1 MIHRE
6 LIYLE
11 DKWDKSYAN
20 TLDEPEKLRYRSN
33 LLGSDLRITNFG
45 GGNTSSKIISKD
57 NILDK
62 DAEVLWVKGSGGDL
76 GSIKRDGFATLYMD
90 KFLALNNKYQGV
102 TFEDDMLSY
111 YPLCTFG
118 NNSRPASIDTPLHG
132 LIPYKNVDHM
142 HPDWAIAIAAS
153 ANGQELLKEFNQ
165 KYGYHL
171 TWLPWQRPGYH
182 LGTMLKK
189 AIQEN
194 PEAEGMIMGSHGLI
208 NWKDDH
214 YECYRHTLEIIDA
227 MGDFVLNHVE
237 KNGEKLFGGQKYSPL
252 NDRSLIAEQI
262 GSIIRGG
269 ISLEK
274 NFIGHYSDLPEVL
287 RFINSVDG
295 EDMAYMGTSCPDHFI
310 RTKVRP
316 MYVNWDPK
324 NSDLKELEKA
334 INNGF
339 DKYNNDYKQYYEA
352 NKEKDSPK
360 IRGANPTVVL
370 VPGVGM
376 FTFGKN
382 KMEARITAEFYIN
395 AIHVMEGATSMGNG
409 KIDHDID
416 KNSVKNNY
424 VALPPK
430 EAFNIEYWALE
441 EAKIQRQP
449 KEKEL
454 ARKIAAVVGG
464 GNGIGKEFCSQLLRN
479 GAHIA
484 VCDIDLSSAEKTV
497 ESLNLD
503 FGSEVAIPV
512 QVNIVDRESVKKAY
526 RKIVLEFGGL
536 DILINTAAVFIP
548 PDGDGQTYKD
558 ETWTKTLNINVTSN
572 FILVEEFAKVIE
584 EQKLKGTV
592 LLTSSANAVVPKLG
606 SEPYDVSKAALS
618 HLIRE
623 LAVRYAPVIRVN
635 GISPATVIEGS
646 TMFPRDR
653 VIKSLEKYKI
663 PFENSDS
670 DENLRTKLAEFYAS
684 RTLTNLPVRPI
695 DIVEA
700 GYYLVTDK
708 ANRTTGHIIPIDGGL
723 KEAFLR

>member
-11 DKWDKSYAN
+11 DKWDNNYAN
-20 TLDEPEKLRYRSN
+20 TLDEAEKLRYRSN

-45 GGNTSSKIISKD
+45 GGNTSSKILSRD
-57 NILDK
+57 DILEI

-90 KFLALNNKYQGV
+90 KFLALEQKYKGV
-102 TFEDDMLSY
+102 ELEDEMLSY

-153 ANGQELLKEFNQ
+153 ANGQELLNEFNK

-182 LGTMLKK
+182 LGTMLQK
-189 AIQEN
+189 AIEEN
-194 PEAEGMIMGSHGLI
+194 PDAEGMIMGSHGLI

-237 KNGEKLFGGQKYSPL
+237 KKGEKLFGGQKYSSL
-252 NDRSLIAEQI
+252 SDRKEIAEKI
-262 GSIIRGG
+262 SAIIRGG
-269 ISLEK
+269 ISVEK
-274 NFIGHYSDLPEVL
+274 RFIGNYSDLPEVL
-287 RFINSVDG
+287 RFVNSIDG
-295 EDMAYMGTSCPDHFI
+295 EEMAFMGTSCPDHFI

-316 MYVNWDPK
+316 MYVNWAPQK
-324 NSDLKELEKA
+324 SDLNELENA
-334 INNGF
+334 ISRAF
-339 DKYNNDYKQYYEA
+339 EKYNNDYKEYYES
-352 NKEKDSPK
+352 NKEDDSPN

-370 VPGVGM
+370 VPGIGM

-382 KMEARITAEFYIN
+382 KTEARITAEFYIN

-409 KIDHDID
+409 NIDPNID
-416 KNSVKNNY
+416 KNRVKNNY

-454 ARKIAAVVGG
+454 ARKIVAVVGG
-464 GNGIGKEFCSQLLRN
+464 GNGIGREFCSELLKN

-484 VCDIDLSSAEKTV
+484 VCDIDLSAAEKTT
-497 ESLNLD
+497 ENLRNE
-503 FGSEVAIPV
+503 FGKEVVTPV
-512 QVNIVDRESVKKAY
+512 QINITDRESVKKAY
-526 RKIVLEFGGL
+526 RKIIFEFGGL

-548 PDGDGQTYKD
+548 PDGEGQSFKD

-572 FILVEEFAKVIE
+572 FILVEEFAKIIN
-584 EQKLKGTV
+584 EQQIKGTV
-592 LLTSSANAVVPKLG
+592 LLTSSANAVVPKFG

-623 LAVRYAPVIRVN
+623 LALRYAPTIRVN

-653 VIKSLEKYKI
+653 VIKSLEKYNI
-663 PFENSDS
+663 SFDNSGS
-670 DENLRTKLAEFYAS
+670 DEELRTKLAEFYAS

-700 GYYLVTDK
+700 GYFLITDK

>member
-1 MIHRE
+1 MIKRE

-11 DKWDKSYAN
+11 DKWDNSYADK
-20 TLDEPEKLRYRSN
+20 LDEPEKLRYRSN

-45 GGNTSSKIISKD
+45 GGNTSSKILIKD
-57 NILDK
+57 DILEK
-62 DAEVLWVKGSGGDL
+62 DVNVLWVKGSGGDL

-90 KFLALNNKYQGV
+90 KFLALDNKYQGV
-102 TFEDDMLSY
+102 KSEDDMLSF

-189 AIQEN
+189 AIEEN
-194 PEAEGMIMGSHGLI
+194 PDAEGMIMGSHGLI

-227 MGDFVLNHVE
+227 MGDFVLNHVN
-237 KNGEKLFGGQKYSPL
+237 KIGDKLFGGEKYSALPK
-252 NDRSLIAEQI
+252 RSEIAQQI
-262 GSIIRGG
+262 SPIIRGG
-269 ISLEK
+269 VSVEK
-274 NFIGHYSDLPEVL
+274 NFIGHYSDLSEVL
-287 RFINSVDG
+287 RFVNSIDG
-295 EDMAYMGTSCPDHFI
+295 EEMAFMGTSCPDHFI

-316 MYVNWDPK
+316 MYVDWNPK
-324 NSDLKELEKA
+324 NSDLNELETA
-334 INNGF
+334 IKKGF
-339 DKYNNDYKQYYEA
+339 EKYNNDYKEYYES
-352 NKEKDSPK
+352 NKEKDSPN

-370 VPGVGM
+370 VPGIGM

-395 AIHVMEGATSMGNG
+395 AIHVMEGATSMGSG
-409 KIDHDID
+409 KIDPDLD
-416 KNSVKNNY
+416 VNRVKNNY
-424 VALPPK
+424 VALATK

-454 ARKIAAVVGG
+454 ARKVVAVVGG
-464 GNGIGKEFCSQLLRN
+464 GNGIGREFCSELLKN

-484 VCDIDLSSAEKTV
+484 VCDIDLSSAEATV
-497 ESLNLD
+497 EKLNQK
-503 FGSEVAIPV
+503 FGSEVSVPV
-512 QVNIVDRESVKKAY
+512 YINITDRDSIRNAY
-526 RKIVLEFGGL
+526 RKIAMEFGGL

-548 PDGDGQTYKD
+548 PDGEGQSYKD
-558 ETWTKTLNINVTSN
+558 ETWAKTLNINVTSN
-572 FILVEEFAKVIE
+572 FILVEEFAKIIQ
-584 EQKLKGTV
+584 EQNSRGTV
-592 LLTSSANAVVPKLG
+592 LLTSSANAVVPKFG

-623 LAVRYAPVIRVN
+623 LAVKYAPTIRVN

-663 PFENSDS
+663 DFEISDS
-670 DENLRTKLAEFYAS
+670 DGDLRTKLAEFYAS

-700 GYYLVTDK
+700 GYYLITDK
-708 ANRTTGHIIPIDGGL
+708 ASRTTGHIIPIDGGL

>member
-1 MIHRE
+1 MIKRE

-11 DKWDKSYAN
+11 DKWDNSYADK
-20 TLDEPEKLRYRSN
+20 LDEPEKLRYRSN

-45 GGNTSSKIISKD
+45 GGNTSSKILLKD
-57 NILDK
+57 DILEKDVNI
-62 DAEVLWVKGSGGDL
+62 LWVKGSGGDL

-90 KFLALNNKYQGV
+90 KFLALENKYQGV
-102 TFEDDMLSY
+102 KFEDDMLSY
-111 YPLCTFG
+111 YPLCAFG
-118 NNSRPASIDTPLHG
+118 NNSKPASIDTPLHG
-132 LIPYKNVDHM
+132 LIPFKNVDHM

-182 LGTMLKK
+182 LGTMLQR
-189 AIQEN
+189 AIKEN
-194 PEAEGMIMGSHGLI
+194 PDAEGMIMGSHGLI

-227 MGDFVLNHVE
+227 MGDFVLNHVN
-237 KNGEKLFGGQKYSPL
+237 KIGDKLFGGEKYSSLP
-252 NDRSLIAEQI
+252 NRSEIAQQI
-262 GSIIRGG
+262 FPIIRGG
-269 ISLEK
+269 VSTEK
-274 NFIGHYSDLPEVL
+274 NFIGHYSDLSEVL
-287 RFINSVDG
+287 RFANSIDG
-295 EDMAYMGTSCPDHFI
+295 EEMAFMGTSCPDHFI

-316 MYVNWDPK
+316 MYVDWHPE
-324 NSDLKELEKA
+324 NSDLNELESA
-334 INNGF
+334 ITKGF
-339 DKYNNDYKQYYEA
+339 EKYNNDYKEYYES
-352 NKEKDSPK
+352 NKEKDSPN

-370 VPGVGM
+370 VPGIGM

-395 AIHVMEGATSMGNG
+395 AIHVMEGATSMGSG
-409 KIDHDID
+409 KIDNDID
-416 KNSVKNNY
+416 SERVKNNY
-424 VALPPK
+424 VALAPK

-454 ARKIAAVVGG
+454 ARKVVAVVGG
-464 GNGIGKEFCSQLLRN
+464 GNGIGREFCSKLINN

-484 VCDIDLSSAEKTV
+484 VCDIDLSSAEATV
-497 ESLNLD
+497 ENLNEN

-512 QVNIVDRESVKKAY
+512 SINITDRESIRHAY
-526 RKIVLEFGGL
+526 SKIALEFGGL

-548 PDGDGQTYKD
+548 PDGEGQSYKD
-558 ETWTKTLNINVTSN
+558 ETWAKTLNINVTSN
-572 FILVEEFAKVIE
+572 YILVEEFAKIIQ
-584 EQKLKGTV
+584 EQKKKGTV
-592 LLTSSANAVVPKLG
+592 LLTSSANAVVPKFG

-623 LAVRYAPVIRVN
+623 LAIKYAPSIRVN

-663 PFENSDS
+663 GFEISDS
-670 DENLRTKLAEFYAS
+670 DEDLRNKLAMFYAS

-700 GYYLVTDK
+700 GYYLITEK

-723 KEAFLR
+723 REAFLR